1 MNGPVCEASDDN
13 PAQKRSLARFASLLL
28 SCIVLLLTFIGL
40 LRFDALF
47 TRYVRSLNDLQ
58 IDHLHD
64 PWLAQL
70 SDLGDQMGS
79 GESLV
84 LVSTVL
90 LAVGYGFRISGWIR
104 AGWQTILA
112 HALSGL
118 AVNAL
123 KHSIGRARPKFMHSG
138 HAVFSPFSG
147 NDWDSFPSG
156 HAMAAFAVA
165 TVIAVRFPK
174 VRWPVLA
181 LASGISISRLFRG
194 SHYLTDIVGGAVLGV
209 VIGTLSAY
217 PWKDWRSS
225 LVSALV
231 AVTAPLAACLALVT
245 TMTQMPAGAW
255 WGTAVRGAGLVI
267 TFVGVLLIVLRR
279 AQPRLLPFHLIR
291 PLVLVFV
298 GLGVGMFSGSPFVT
312 LILLLTC
319 AAHWIRS
326 VSENSAT
333 APTHHPWPHE
343 TAFGLA
349 VLMMLYTMIEL
360 RGTCR

>member
-13 PAQKRSLARFASLLL
+13 PAPKRSLVCVVSLLV
-28 SCIVLLLTFIGL
+28 SCLVLLLTFIGL
-40 LRFDALF
+40 LRFDVLF
-47 TRYVRSLNDLQ
+47 TRYVRSLNDFQ

-64 PWLAQL
+64 PWLAHL
-70 SDLGDQMGS
+70 SDIGDALGR

-84 LVSTVL
+84 LVSAVL
-90 LAVGYGFRISGWIR
+90 LAVGYGFRNVDCIR
-104 AGWQTILA
+104 AGWETLLA

-138 HAVFSPFSG
+138 NTVFSPFSG

-181 LASGISISRLFRG
+181 LAFGIALSRLVRG

-209 VIGTLSAY
+209 VIGTLSAH

-225 LVSALV
+225 LASALL
-231 AVTAPLAACLALVT
+231 AVIAPLAACLALIT
-245 TMTQMPAGAW
+245 TMTQIPAASGW
-255 WGTAVRGAGLVI
+255 ETGVRGAGLVI
-267 TFVGVLLIVLRR
+267 ALVGIVLIVLLRLR
-279 AQPRLLPFHLIR
+279 PRLVPFHLIR

-326 VSENSAT
+326 VSEKSAST
-333 APTHHPWPHE
+333 GCHSPWPHE
-343 TAFGLA
+343 AAFGLA
-349 VLMMLYTMIEL
+349 VLLMLHTMIEM
-360 RGTCR
+360 